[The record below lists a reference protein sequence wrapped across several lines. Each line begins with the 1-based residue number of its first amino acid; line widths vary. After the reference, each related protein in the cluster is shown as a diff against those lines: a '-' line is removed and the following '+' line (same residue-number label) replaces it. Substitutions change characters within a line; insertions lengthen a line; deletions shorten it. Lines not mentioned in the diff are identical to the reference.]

1 MILKWI
7 IFSLLCQK
15 TQQKGINHITIPAPD
30 FHILKKKRAKKVS
43 LTIPNRFSMIN
54 LTKSIHYIFRV
65 NLNDPV
71 DVRIFQNQFWNWG
84 VYISSNFDWSVLVVD
99 RASGF
104 SCNWRFVVKIKQ
116 IKVCTIPSS
125 NDGFETLS
133 TISKPWNEKKLLC
146 GSLFGSI
153 SGEEAVGMFEII
165 DKTIFYIKILWSI

>member
-1 MILKWI
+1 MPKNTTKRYKSYNNNSSW
-7 IFSLLCQK
+7 FP
-15 TQQKGINHITIPAPD
+15 H
-30 FHILKKKRAKKVS
+30 FEEKRAKKVS

-99 RASGF
+99 RALDF
-104 SCNWRFVVKIKQ
+104 SHHWRFQFSVKIKQ
-116 IKVCTIPSS
+116 VKVCTIPSS

-133 TISKPWNEKKLLC
+133 TISKPWNEKKVIMWKFIWKYLLWR
-146 GSLFGSI
+146 SDRD
-153 SGEEAVGMFEII
+153 VW
-165 DKTIFYIKILWSI
+165 KY